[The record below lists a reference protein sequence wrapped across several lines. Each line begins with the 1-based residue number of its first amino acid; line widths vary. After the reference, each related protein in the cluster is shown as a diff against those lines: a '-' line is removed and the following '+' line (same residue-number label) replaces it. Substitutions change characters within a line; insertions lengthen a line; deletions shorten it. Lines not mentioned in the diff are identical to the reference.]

1 MGKIGTGFS
10 EKELRDLKKCLKKLE
25 EKESPFSERPPMS
38 QRSHWVKPKLIV
50 ETKFQNWTID
60 GILRGG
66 VYLGIREDKTVKEMG
81 MLQENI
87 SSPEK
92 IIYKKEGITK
102 EMIAD
107 YYEKISEE
115 MLKLV
120 KHRPLSI
127 VRCPQGTSRKC
138 FFQKHLD
145 VKKVSGIDFFNVQD
159 KEEINEYFSLTS
171 PKGILELVQLNAY
184 ELHAWNCLDSNITS
198 PNQIIFDLDPDEKFP
213 WKELVWASFE
223 LKELLLDLQLESF
236 IKLTGGKGIHIH
248 VPIKDDYS
256 WEQVKSFAYTVGRE
270 LVERFP
276 QKFTTNMSK
285 KARKG
290 KIFVDYLRNAHG
302 ATAVV
307 PYSLRAKEKA
317 TVALPIEWGELE
329 ESQGGG
335 KYGLREALEK
345 IEERERDPWANYN
358 KKKQKLII
366 FDS

>member
-1 MGKIGTGFS
+1 KLSCEEGLEGVIAKEENSCYTSGRSPQWIKLKCQNREEFIVGGWNEHSRVPGKIGSLLLGEFREGNFQYVGKIGTGFS

-171 PKGILELVQLNAY
+171 PKGVLELVQLNAY

-270 LVERFP
+270 LVERF
-276 QKFTTNMSK
+276 
-285 KARKG
+285 
-290 KIFVDYLRNAHG
+290 
-302 ATAVV
+302 
-307 PYSLRAKEKA
+307 
-317 TVALPIEWGELE
+317 
-329 ESQGGG
+329 
-335 KYGLREALEK
+335 
-345 IEERERDPWANYN
+345 
-358 KKKQKLII
+358 
-366 FDS
+366 